1 MQAEHTLRATLIQ
14 LQRVLSELSP
24 DQYGSPLHVLG
35 NASIGQHTRHIIEFF
50 QTLNNGYRTG
60 IINYDNRK
68 RDHLLETNRDLAL
81 EELSTI
87 LENTGKA
94 DKEMLLISSYPD
106 ETVSKED
113 AVKSTYYR
121 EIMFNLEHTIHHMA
135 LIRIGIHES
144 TNLFVPAEFG
154 VAPAT
159 TQYRRSLQS

>member
-1 MQAEHTLRATLIQ
+1 
-14 LQRVLSELSP
+14 
-24 DQYGSPLHVLG
+24 VLG

-50 QTLNNGYRTG
+50 QTLNQGYPNG
-60 IINYDNRK
+60 IVNYDKRK

-87 LENTGKA
+87 LENIGKA
-94 DKEMLLISSYPD
+94 DKDILLISSYPD
-106 ETVSKED
+106 ETLSKQD
-113 AVKSTYYR
+113 TVKSTYYR

-144 TNLFVPAEFG
+144 TSMFVPAEFG

-159 TQYRRSLQS
+159 TQHRRSLQS